1 MKHIFANAGWQV
13 LEYLRR
19 ALTPFVI
26 NLLYGMTMLAVSAI
40 GNDGIAIALTLLL
53 LVATLFTDFIFM
65 RAAGEIAYKMKLTGE
80 AKRANRPVNAEKDLG
95 TYRPSKEYAP
105 YKGFVIGLV
114 VALIPL
120 ILLLVGGLTDSTGC
134 RTAVI
139 FVAGWSYLPVF
150 RFCALGKADDYIVP
164 NDSLLWGLIILA
176 VVLVVCGVAYIV
188 GGRKEQRRRYLL
200 ELRSETIEEQKR
212 AREEAIEAQR
222 ARAKA
227 AAENRKGGRG
237 GEKKR

>member
-1 MKHIFANAGWQV
+1 
-13 LEYLRR
+13 
-19 ALTPFVI
+19 
-26 NLLYGMTMLAVSAI
+26 
-40 GNDGIAIALTLLL
+40 
-53 LVATLFTDFIFM
+53 M

-150 RFCALGKADDYIVP
+150 QFCALGKADDYIVP
-164 NDSLLWGLIILA
+164 NETLLWGLIILA